1 VTFVFNFLYGPIDV
15 GLPIFVRH
23 SLGEGSTL
31 YGQMFTVFG
40 VGSLVGSLA
49 VGGLRRESMVQ
60 WIMVLSIVGW
70 GGAALLLATA
80 GTPAM
85 ALLAF
90 GLGGLLYGPSTAA
103 VVSAIQGATPVA
115 EQGPVMS
122 IWAAVAI
129 GALPLGT
136 AVGGPL
142 VAGLGTRGTF
152 ALSAGLT
159 LALGATTL
167 AAVLSPRRTTKRGS
181 R

>member
-1 VTFVFNFLYGPIDV
+1 
-15 GLPIFVRH
+15 
-23 SLGEGSTL
+23 
-31 YGQMFTVFG
+31 
-40 VGSLVGSLA
+40 
-49 VGGLRRESMVQ
+49 
-60 WIMVLSIVGW
+60 
-70 GGAALLLATA
+70 
-80 GTPAM
+80 M

-136 AVGGPL
+136 AAGGPL

-159 LALGATTL
+159 LALGVATL
-167 AAVLSPRRTTKRGS
+167 ARIVTPRGKDTTS
-181 R
+181 RN

>member
-1 VTFVFNFLYGPIDV
+1 
-15 GLPIFVRH
+15 
-23 SLGEGSTL
+23 
-31 YGQMFTVFG
+31 
-40 VGSLVGSLA
+40 
-49 VGGLRRESMVQ
+49 
-60 WIMVLSIVGW
+60 
-70 GGAALLLATA
+70 
-80 GTPAM
+80 M

-103 VVSAIQGATPVA
+103 VVSAIQGATPVT

-167 AAVLSPRRTTKRGS
+167 AAVLSPRRRNEHAS